1 MAPHHTSDYQTG
13 ELKSRDLSYPA
24 GGGISYKEVNDDVVR
39 TMTQTG
45 KWYYIALAGAV
56 SGFLAFWILPWA
68 YQIYKGQGVSGLNT
82 PDFWGIYLTNF
93 VFWIGISHSGTLLSA
108 ILFITKTPWRRSI
121 YRSAEAM
128 TFFSVATA
136 AVFIFVH
143 MGRPWNFYWTM
154 PYPNQRQL
162 WLNFQSPLMFDV
174 FAISTYATSSMIFL
188 YFGSIPDLAAVRDRV
203 TGWRKQIYSML
214 ALGWRGTDSE
224 WHWLFKAYTFFAV
237 FIIPLAVS
245 VHSIVSWDFALSKV
259 PGLAKTIF
267 APYFVVGAIY
277 SGSAGIVTLMI
288 IFRKAMKLEKYIT
301 LNHFDKLGM
310 LLLVMSLLWSYI
322 NVIEVFTGWYANTS
336 PENETLIYRMF
347 TTPYAYMFWLMI
359 FTNTILPLL
368 FIFKKCR
375 TSILACVVVSLGIN
389 VGMWLERYL
398 ILTTSLPRKFLP
410 YMWHDYIPSWVE
422 ISMTLGSFC
431 FFAML
436 FLLFVKLWPSVSIY
450 EVKED
455 IGIPMR
461 KGGGHH

>member
-1 MAPHHTSDYQTG
+1 MDQEKNS
-13 ELKSRDLSYPA
+13 
-24 GGGISYKEVNDDVVR
+24 ISYREVNEDVVR
-39 TMTQTG
+39 TMTKSG
-45 KWYYIALAGAV
+45 ASYYTFLGLSILGFVGLWLA
-56 SGFLAFWILPWA
+56 PWA
-68 YQIYKGQGVSGLNT
+68 YQVYTGQGVSGLNT
-82 PDFWGIYLTNF
+82 PGFWGIYLTNF

-128 TFFSVATA
+128 TFFSVLTA

-154 PYPNQRQL
+154 PYPNQRQI

-174 FAISTYATSSMIFL
+174 FAISTYMTSSVIFL

-203 TGWRKQIYSML
+203 TGWRKDLYTVL
-214 ALGWRGTDSE
+214 ALGWRGTDAE
-224 WHWLFKAYTFFAV
+224 WHWLYKAYTFFAV

-259 PGLAKTIF
+259 PGLSKTIF

-277 SGSAGIVTLMI
+277 SGTAGIVTLI
-288 IFRKAMKLEKYIT
+288 TIVRKALKIEKYIT
-301 LNHFDKLGM
+301 VMHFDRLGQ

-322 NVIEVFTGWYANTS
+322 NVMEVFTGWYANTS
-336 PENETLIYRMF
+336 FENETMIFRMF
-347 TTPYAYMFWLMI
+347 TTPFSYMYWLMI
-359 FTNTILPLL
+359 VVNSIFPLFL
-368 FIFKKCR
+368 IFRKVRSCIIASLLI
-375 TSILACVVVSLGIN
+375 SIGIN
-389 VGMWLERYL
+389 IGMWLERYL

-410 YMWHDYIPSWVE
+410 YMWHSYMPSLVE

-431 FFAML
+431 FFIML

-455 IGIPMR
+455 IGIPM
-461 KGGGHH
+461 KKKSFNG